1 MSEKEKLFKSVFDY
15 IEINGFANFSL
26 NELSKKK
33 ILINSKSKKYFIS
46 EYQMIDAFMKMI
58 NDKVYN
64 EISDP
69 NIDKT
74 STKDTLFEFIMIRF
88 DKLSPYKKGLIKIY
102 EQVRKNPRLLNL
114 ISKKIYNFIQTIFN
128 LSGAKKNFILDKL
141 SINSLFLIYLYV
153 FNTWIKDNT
162 SDMSKTMSDLD
173 LCLSRAEMVMK
184 KLINFINPKLI

>member
-1 MSEKEKLFKSVFDY
+1 
-15 IEINGFANFSL
+15 
-26 NELSKKK
+26 
-33 ILINSKSKKYFIS
+33 
-46 EYQMIDAFMKMI
+46 
-58 NDKVYN
+58 
-64 EISDP
+64 
-69 NIDKT
+69 
-74 STKDTLFEFIMIRF
+74 MIRF
-88 DKLSPYKKGLIKIY
+88 DKLSPYKKGLKKIY

-162 SDMSKTMSDLD
+162 SEMSKTMSDLD

-184 KLINFINPKLI
+184 KVN

>member
-1 MSEKEKLFKSVFDY
+1 MTEKEKFFKSVFDF
-15 IEINGFANFSL
+15 IEINRFANFSL
-26 NELSKKK
+26 DELSKQKNINMPK
-33 ILINSKSKKYFIS
+33 IEKYFIS
-46 EYQMIDAFMKMI
+46 EYQLIDAFMKMI
-58 NDKVYN
+58 NDQVYK

-102 EQVRKNPRLLNL
+102 EQVRKKPRLLNL

-162 SDMSKTMSDLD
+162 SEMSKTMSDLD
-173 LCLSRAEMVMK
+173 SCLSRAEMVMK
-184 KLINFINPKLI
+184 IVN